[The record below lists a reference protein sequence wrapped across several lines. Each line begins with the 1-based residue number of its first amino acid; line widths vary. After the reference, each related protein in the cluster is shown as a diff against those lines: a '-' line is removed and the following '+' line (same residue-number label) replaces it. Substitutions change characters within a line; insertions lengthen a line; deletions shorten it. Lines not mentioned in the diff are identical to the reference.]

1 MKLFKLDNHKIS
13 SVSINPFLLEKDIQT
28 LIEKNVK
35 ELFDLDFVKSEL
47 KVQNFRFDTLCFDK
61 GSNSFVI
68 IEYKKKSDRN
78 QFLKVEV
85 TIRDREGVL
94 HRVDGS
100 DPLFLNGKSGDV
112 GKIRC
117 RFDTL
122 VMNSSKIAFSILLW
136 DSETNELCDW
146 KKDIYLD
153 SQAVPAS
160 DGRVYL
166 PHKVEIIS

>member
-1 MKLFKLDNHKIS
+1 VHFSKDSGETCKKIQS
-13 SVSINPFLLEKDIQT
+13 GEPLS
-28 LIEKNVK
+28 
-35 ELFDLDFVKSEL
+35 
-47 KVQNFRFDTLCFDK
+47 
-61 GSNSFVI
+61 VI